1 VCRYR
6 AGDGAG
12 GRGGGEPEG
21 SRTELDRTLLG
32 GRERKRGPKI
42 GFSFVR
48 PEKAW
53 VTVDPQESRA
63 IYPFPASLYK
73 VCSITAKRS
82 LSPSLSLSP
91 RDSICY
97 SLFNLILQNRFSKTK
112 KIIKYFKVAYIKS
125 KNM

>member
-6 AGDGAG
+6 AGAGAG

-21 SRTELDRTLLG
+21 SRTELDRRTLLG

-53 VTVDPQESRA
+53 VTGGSAGVARDLP
-63 IYPFPASLYK
+63 I
-73 VCSITAKRS
+73 
-82 LSPSLSLSP
+82 P
-91 RDSICY
+91 R
-97 SLFNLILQNRFSKTK
+97 LPLQGLLHNR
-112 KIIKYFKVAYIKS
+112 
-125 KNM
+125 